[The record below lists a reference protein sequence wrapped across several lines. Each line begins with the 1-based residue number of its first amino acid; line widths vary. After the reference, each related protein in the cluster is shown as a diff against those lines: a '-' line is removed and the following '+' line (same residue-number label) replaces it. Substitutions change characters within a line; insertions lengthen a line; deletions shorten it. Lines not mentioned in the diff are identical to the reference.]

1 MEPLFQIRPLI
12 LVSIFCSLLIIGAF
26 VCTLNGQIID
36 RQSFTQ
42 SSGFPLMKPPYMI
55 QLDWQLDLGITSIAL
70 NQSPNHFYTAG
81 FIQPNIYRH
90 QQIDKPSDFDPAILI
105 RYNEKSES
113 IILSSKESDL
123 IIYGFQVFNFAGAR
137 ILSIKTTT
145 SSSHLFLSTS
155 ISKFPSGVY
164 FIQVYYLPENISSDF
179 QFWIKTQKIVKQ

>member
-1 MEPLFQIRPLI
+1 MEPLFQIRSLI
-12 LVSIFCSLLIIGAF
+12 IVSIICSLLIIGAF

-42 SSGFPLMKPPYMI
+42 SSGFLLMKPSYLM

-90 QQIDKPSDFDPAILI
+90 QAHNKPVDFDPNIFI
-105 RYNEKSES
+105 QYNEKSGS
-113 IILSSKESDL
+113 IVLLSNESDL
-123 IIYGFQVFNFAGAR
+123 IIYGFQVYNFVGAK
-137 ILSIKTTT
+137 ILSIKTKIA
-145 SSSHLFLSTS
+145 SSRLFLSTPLS
-155 ISKFPSGVY
+155 SLASGVY

-179 QFWIKTQKIVKQ
+179 QFWIKTQKIIKQ